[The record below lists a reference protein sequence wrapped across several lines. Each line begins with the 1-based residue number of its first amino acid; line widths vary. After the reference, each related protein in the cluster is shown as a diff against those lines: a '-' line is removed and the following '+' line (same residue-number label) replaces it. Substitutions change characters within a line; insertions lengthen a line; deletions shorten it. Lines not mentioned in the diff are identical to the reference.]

1 MEYLFKKR
9 LLNILFWSVISAA
22 FIGPGTIATAAK
34 AGATFDLQLLWALV
48 FSIITCLTL
57 QEASAR
63 ISILSEYNLGEAI
76 AHQFKNK
83 ASRLPVLILVIGAI
97 IIGSAAYETG
107 NLLGAVGGISLI
119 IDISPAYLVIFIG
132 ILAAIFLLI
141 PTIRFVARFLGFLV
155 VFMGIAFLTTAIM
168 IKPSLPEMLSGSF
181 VPSIPEGSGL
191 LILALIGT
199 TVVPYNLF
207 LGSGITDKAQKIKEM
222 RFGLS
227 IAVVLGGIISMAVLI
242 VGSAVEDKFSF
253 EALATALTNQMG
265 QWALYLFGFGLFAA
279 GFSSAVTAPLA
290 SAITARNLFSVSNS
304 EKWSSKSKP
313 FILVWA
319 FVLVTGV
326 AFGSAGFK
334 PIPAIITAQAL
345 NGLILPFI
353 SIFLLF
359 VVNDPRFMGIKRIN
373 GWSANLLMGI
383 IVWVSILLGA
393 MNILK
398 AINKLIQ
405 SSFLSSSKM
414 ITLLLIATFILTC
427 IILFFAYKLRKNKKP
442 ISS

>member
-1 MEYLFKKR
+1 MFKTR

-34 AGATFDLQLLWALV
+34 AGSSFDMQLLWSLV

-63 ISILSEYNLGEAI
+63 ISIVSEYNLGEAI
-76 AHQFKNK
+76 ARQFRDKT
-83 ASRLPVLILVIGAI
+83 SRVPVLILVIGAI

-107 NLLGAVGGISLI
+107 NLLGAVGGITLI
-119 IDISPAYLVIFIG
+119 LDIPPAYMVVFIG
-132 ILAAIFLLI
+132 ILAALFLSI

-155 VFMGIAFLTTAIM
+155 VFMGIAFLTTAII
-168 IKPSLPEMLSGSF
+168 IKPSVSALLTGAF
-181 VPSIPEGSGL
+181 IPSIPDGSGL

-207 LGSGITDKAQKIKEM
+207 LGSGITDKAQKVKEM
-222 RFGLS
+222 RIGLS
-227 IAVVLGGIISMAVLI
+227 IAIILGGIISMAVLI
-242 VGSAVEDKFSF
+242 VGSAVQSDFSF
-253 EALATALTNQMG
+253 ETLAQALTG
-265 QWALYLFGFGLFAA
+265 QLGEWALYLFGFGLFAA

-290 SAITARNLFSVSNS
+290 SAITARNLFSLRNP
-304 EKWSSKSKP
+304 EKWKPKSRS
-313 FILVWA
+313 FILVWS

-334 PIPAIITAQAL
+334 PIPAIIIAQAL

-359 VVNDPRFMGIKRIN
+359 VVNDPRLMGDKRIN
-373 GWSANLLMGI
+373 RWPANLLMGV
-383 IVWVSILLGA
+383 IVWITIVLGA
-393 MNILK
+393 MNLLK
-398 AINKLIQ
+398 ALNNFLQ
-405 SSFLSSSKM
+405 SSFLENSSM
-414 ITLLLIATFILTC
+414 LIVLLIGTFILTW
-427 IILFFAYKLRKNKKP
+427 IIIGYVYKMRKQKT
-442 ISS
+442 